1 MEKELTIAIDW
12 DDVICPLNAV
22 AIQIYN
28 ERAKGEKLT
37 LNHICDWSS
46 GEKLLEPIYRG
57 MELYDRQRPL
67 PEWLKVIPEL
77 NEMGKVIIATN
88 PYPEHYAFRRN
99 QIHHFFPLLK
109 EDQIRIGPGK
119 EGVPFTFL
127 LDDNDGTVRKSKA
140 KYPLLFDQPWNRDY
154 KGERVQTPEDFF
166 QYVMKRI
173 GKEQSR
179 ERGKSMSYV
188 ITNTFS
194 TALHKKG
201 YHFLARETD
210 KILHAFQTEPTWN
223 GTAWE
228 AEEET
233 PLVLT
238 EDTIEQKVKDWN
250 LENEIP
256 DASDIHYEWI
266 KEKEC
271 VRI

>member
-57 MELYDRQRPL
+57 MELYDRQQPL

-127 LDDNDGTVRKSKA
+127 LDDNDGTVKKSKA
-140 KYPLLFDQPWNRDY
+140 KHPLLFDQPWNRDY

-173 GKEQSR
+173 GKE
-179 ERGKSMSYV
+179 
-188 ITNTFS
+188 
-194 TALHKKG
+194 
-201 YHFLARETD
+201 
-210 KILHAFQTEPTWN
+210 
-223 GTAWE
+223 
-228 AEEET
+228 
-233 PLVLT
+233 
-238 EDTIEQKVKDWN
+238 
-250 LENEIP
+250 
-256 DASDIHYEWI
+256 
-266 KEKEC
+266 
-271 VRI
+271 